1 MPSYFTEEDRLR
13 WNQAI
18 KRHENGEISDA
29 EMYAERNRAM
39 DLVSLGSIADADPE
53 WAERRAKEIHAS

>member
-1 MPSYFTEEDRLR
+1 MPSYFTEEDRKR
-13 WNQAI
+13 WNRAI
-18 KRHENGEISDA
+18 KRHEDGGISDA

-39 DLVSLGSIADADPE
+39 DLLQLDSIADADPE